1 MDIKDKKDL
10 KNLFDTL
17 SKALE
22 ADLTKDYEN
31 QWHDRLSSE
40 NEQLTRLVSELLYG
54 FITLNEVNM
63 RNLSTDGAPPN
74 GFPAQKHL
82 EILSKITNP
91 DRVNDNT
98 VKKVEE
104 AYFRIFGKKLVLG
117 QSSHNGVPDD
127 LRIVK

>member
-1 MDIKDKKDL
+1 MDIKDKEDL

-22 ADLTKDYEN
+22 ADLAKDYEQ

-40 NEQLTRLVSELLYG
+40 NVQLTRLVAELLYG
-54 FITLNEVNM
+54 FITLNEA
-63 RNLSTDGAPPN
+63 NLNFISSTGAPPN
-74 GFPAQKHL
+74 GFPTEKHL
-82 EILSKITNP
+82 ETLSKITKP
-91 DRVNDNT
+91 DRVNDQT

-104 AYFRIFGKKLVLG
+104 AYFRIFNKKLVLG
-117 QSSHNGVPDD
+117 QSSRNGVPDD

>member
-1 MDIKDKKDL
+1 MDINDKKAL

-22 ADLTKDYEN
+22 ADLTNNYKE

-40 NEQLTRLVSELLYG
+40 NEQLTRLVAELLYG
-54 FITLNEVNM
+54 FITLNEA
-63 RNLSTDGAPPN
+63 NLNFINPDGTPPN
-74 GFPAQKHL
+74 GFPTEKHL
-82 EILSKITNP
+82 KILGRITNP

-104 AYFRIFGKKLVLG
+104 AYFKIFGKQLVLG